1 MSQFVSKITP
11 EKKKLRELKFN
22 IYISATQSQEKSDSE
37 KGDVALVNELQKRLN
52 EPGQRDPPEET
63 TYISIVV
70 DKNNKNS
77 TLSKK
82 VDGFY
87 VRAFVVGLI
96 DSINHILSI
105 VEQQYHKYC
114 LVNIKSENI
123 YILTLINSWIS
134 IWENNNF
141 ENRLFATE
149 LAELNKLLK
158 IINFKTVLIHKSC
171 DEYAWSLDKKIN
183 ELTLKI

>member
-22 IYISATQSQEKSDSE
+22 IYISAVQNRENSDSE
-37 KGDVALVNELQKRLN
+37 EGDVALVNELQKRLN
-52 EPGQRDPPEET
+52 DSEQRDPPEES
-63 TYISIVV
+63 TYISIVI
-70 DKNNKNS
+70 DKNNKSS
-77 TLSKK
+77 TLSRT
-82 VDGFY
+82 VEGFY
-87 VRAFVVGLI
+87 VRAFVLGLI
-96 DSINHILSI
+96 DSIKHILNT

-114 LVNIKSENI
+114 LINVKSENI

-141 ENRLFATE
+141 ENRIFATE

>member
-22 IYISATQSQEKSDSE
+22 IYIGAIQNQEKTDSE
-37 KGDVALVNELQKRLN
+37 TGDTALKNELEKTLN
-52 EPGQRDPPEET
+52 ENEQHDPQEES

-70 DKNNKNS
+70 DKNNKSS
-77 TLSKK
+77 TLTKTVS
-82 VDGFY
+82 GLY
-87 VRAFVVGLI
+87 IRAFITGLI
-96 DSINHILSI
+96 DSINHILSV

-141 ENRLFATE
+141 QNRMFARE
-149 LAELNKLLK
+149 LTELNKLLK

-183 ELTLKI
+183 ELTLRI